1 MSSPE
6 EVRAVA
12 IGAAPSNVMNRIIER
27 IIGPFRARGGAD
39 ENLATLEREIGYRF
53 RSRERLVEALTHR
66 STLGDL
72 KPGEKRITYERLE
85 FLGDSV
91 LSLVTSDFLVRNFPD
106 ENEGQLTK
114 KKSLIVSTSVLAKVA
129 DEIGMKRFIILS
141 ESAARGGVADQDSV
155 LTAAL
160 ESLIGAIYLD
170 GGLERARSFIEAN
183 LLSELDEFLEHRD
196 HINYKSLLQ
205 EYSQSRFHS
214 YPRYAVRS
222 TTGPEHDKI
231 FVVEVKVRGKEIG
244 KGRGKSK
251 KDAEQMA
258 AKEALGSLRKRH

>member
-1 MSSPE
+1 M
-6 EVRAVA
+6 RRFLQ
-12 IGAAPSNVMNRIIER
+12 NVKRRLKTAESG
-27 IIGPFRARGGAD
+27 GPPRMGD
-39 ENLATLEREIGYRF
+39 LERRIGYRF
-53 RSRERLVEALTHR
+53 KKKERLLEALTHR

-72 KPGEKRITYERLE
+72 KPGADRITYERLE

-91 LSLVTSDFLVRNFPD
+91 LALVTSDFLIRSFPD

-114 KKSLIVSTSVLAKVA
+114 KKSLLVSKGVLAKKA
-129 DEIGMKRFIILS
+129 EEIGIKQHIILS
-141 ESAARGGVADQDSV
+141 ESAAKGGVAEQDSV

-160 ESLIGAIYLD
+160 EALIGAIYVD
-170 GGLERARSFIEAN
+170 GGMEKARSFVEDM
-183 LLSELDEFLEHRD
+183 LLDNIDEFLEHRD
-196 HINYKSLLQ
+196 HINYKSIIQ
-205 EYSQSRFHS
+205 EWSQSKFRS

-231 FVVEVKVRGKEIG
+231 FLVEVKVGGKVVG

-258 AKEALGSLRKRH
+258 AKEALHGVRRHH

>member
-1 MSSPE
+1 MHPFIT
-6 EVRAVA
+6 RC
-12 IGAAPSNVMNRIIER
+12 IHLFHPPKAA
-27 IIGPFRARGGAD
+27 GDGG
-39 ENLATLEREIGYRF
+39 LAELERRIGYRF
-53 RSRERLVEALTHR
+53 RNRERLIEALTHR

-72 KPGEKRITYERLE
+72 KPGDERITYERLE

-91 LSLVTSDFLVRNFPD
+91 LSFVTSDFLIRTFPE

-114 KKSLIVSTSVLAKVA
+114 KKSLIVSKGVLAKIA
-129 DEIGMKRFIILS
+129 DQIGIKRFIILS
-141 ESAARGGVADQDSV
+141 ESAEKGGVADQDSV

-160 ESLIGAIYLD
+160 EAIIGAVYLD
-170 GGLERARSFIEAN
+170 GGIEPARTFIEQEI
-183 LLSELDEFLEHRD
+183 LGDIDEFLEHRD

-231 FVVEVKVRGKEIG
+231 FLIEVKVRGKAVG

-258 AKEALGSLRKRH
+258 AKEALHVLRMQH